1 MPELP
6 DLAVMA
12 TRLEQKLAHHKLID
26 LKLHVDRKCKSSEQ
40 ELKEAFVGHSLKQ
53 VFREGKELRFE
64 FAGGNILGLHLM
76 LHGEIRLVNEDEE
89 TKFPILQLDFK
100 DNILFLTDW
109 QKQATPTLNPEK
121 SAVPDALEIN
131 AKWLKDVLAK
141 KKTDVKTVLLDQKIV
156 RGIGNSYS
164 DEILYDA
171 GISPLSIANVI
182 PEKQVEVLA
191 KSIHK
196 VLTEEIKNLMNASED
211 LIIGENRDF
220 LKVHLPKTKT
230 TKKGEEILISQKGS
244 RKTYY
249 VESQK
254 RYE

>member
-12 TRLEQKLAHHKLID
+12 SHLDKKLAHHKLNDI
-26 LKLHVDRKCKSSEQ
+26 KLHVDRKSNATQ
-40 ELKEAFVGHSLKQ
+40 DELTNAFVGHQLKS

-64 FAGGNILGLHLM
+64 FAGGNILGIHLM
-76 LHGEIRLVNEDEE
+76 LHGEIRLKKQGGEI
-89 TKFPILQLDFK
+89 KFPILELSFTSDT
-100 DNILFLTDW
+100 LFLTDW

-121 SAVPDALEIN
+121 SDVPDALEID
-131 AKWLKDVLAK
+131 AKWLKGTLAR
-141 KKTDVKTVLLDQKIV
+141 KKTDVKTVLLDQKII

-171 GISPLSIANVI
+171 GISPMSTANAI

-191 KSIHK
+191 KSIRQ
-196 VLTEEIKNLMNASED
+196 VLTQEIQNLMKASDD

-220 LKVHLPKTKT
+220 LKVHLPKTKLT
-230 TKKGEEILISQKGS
+230 TKGEEILISQKGS

-249 VESQK
+249 VHGQQLYK
-254 RYE
+254 

>member
-12 TRLEQKLAHHKLID
+12 SHLDKKLAHHKLNAI
-26 LKLHVDRKCKSSEQ
+26 KLHVDKKSNATQSELTTAFAGHQ
-40 ELKEAFVGHSLKQ
+40 LKSVY
-53 VFREGKELRFE
+53 REGKELRFE
-64 FAGGNILGLHLM
+64 FAGGNMLGIHLM
-76 LHGEIRLVNEDEE
+76 LHGEIRLKKKDEE
-89 TKFPILQLDFK
+89 IKFPILELAFTNDT
-100 DNILFLTDW
+100 LFLTDW
-109 QKQATPTLNPEK
+109 QKQATPTLNPAQSK
-121 SAVPDALEIN
+121 VPDALDIDAE
-131 AKWLKDVLAK
+131 WLKGILAK

-171 GISPLSIANVI
+171 GISPLSAANAI
-182 PEKQVEVLA
+182 PARQVEALA

-196 VLTEEIKNLMNASED
+196 VLTEEIKNLTNASDD

-220 LKVHLPKTKT
+220 LKIHLPKTKT
-230 TKKGEEILISQKGS
+230 TKKGEDILIHQKGS

-249 VESQK
+249 VESQRLYK
-254 RYE
+254 

>member
-12 TRLEQKLAHHKLID
+12 AHLNKKLAHHKLTG
-26 LKLHVDRKCKSSEQ
+26 LKLHVDRKSKSTEH
-40 ELKEAFVGHSLKQ
+40 ELKESLVGHSLKS

-64 FAGGNILGLHLM
+64 FAGGNVLGIHLM
-76 LHGEIRLVNEDEE
+76 LHGEIRLEKKGEE
-89 TKFPILQLDFK
+89 VKFPILQLDFK
-100 DNILFLTDW
+100 DAILYLTDW
-109 QKQATPTLNPEK
+109 QKQATPTLNPQN
-121 SAVPDALEIN
+121 SNVPDALEID
-131 AKWLKDVLAK
+131 AKWLKEVLAK
-141 KKTDVKTVLLDQKIV
+141 KKTDVKTALLDQKII

-171 GISPLSIANVI
+171 GISPLSTANAI
-182 PEKQVEVLA
+182 PEKQVEALSR
-191 KSIHK
+191 SIHQ
-196 VLTEEIKNLMNASED
+196 VLTQEIKNLTDASED

-230 TKKGEEILISQKGS
+230 TKKGEEILVAQKGS

-254 RYE
+254 LYS